1 MKSKFNFSVNQYS
14 NLLVKDLIKHKEKL
28 NLEVSH
34 GPLNCT
40 IIDAGINIAGSI
52 EAGLKISEICLG
64 GLGEVS
70 ILPSSKINISS
81 YLISV
86 HSSKP
91 VLACLGSQYAGWSLS
106 HEGFFSLGSGPVRSI
121 VQKEEIFKKLNYK
134 DKSTK
139 TSVVLEVDKFPPEEV
154 VKKVSEDSNVQPKNL
169 TFIITPTTSICGNIQ
184 VIARVLEVAIHKI
197 HELKFPLERVI
208 HGIGYAPLPPI
219 AKDFI
224 TGMGRTNDAIIYG
237 GVVQLVID
245 GPENDLKELSKNL
258 PSSSSSDYGKPFK
271 EIFKKYNHDFYKID
285 GSLFSP
291 ALIILNSLIS
301 GKTYMG
307 GEINE
312 KLVTKS
318 FS

>member
-1 MKSKFNFSVNQYS
+1 MKTKFNFSVNKYS
-14 NLLVKDLIKHKEKL
+14 NILIKDLIEHKEKY
-28 NLEVSH
+28 NLKVLK
-34 GPLNCT
+34 GPLNCN
-40 IIDAGINIAGSI
+40 IIDAGLNIAGSI

-64 GLGEVS
+64 GLGEVT
-70 ILPSSKINISS
+70 ILPSQKINLSS

-106 HEGFFSLGSGPVRSI
+106 HDNFFSLGSGPVRSI
-121 VQKEEIFKKLNYK
+121 VQKEEIFNKIDYK
-134 DKSTK
+134 DRSLK
-139 TSVVLEVDKFPPEEV
+139 TSVVLEVDKLPPKEV
-154 VKKVSEDSNVQPKNL
+154 VKKVSKDSNIQPENL

-184 VIARVLEVAIHKI
+184 VVARVLEVAIHKI

-237 GVVQLVID
+237 GVVQLIID
-245 GPENDLKELSKNL
+245 GPEEDLIDLSKDL

-271 EIFKKYNHDFYKID
+271 DIFKKYNHDFYKID

-291 ALIILNSLIS
+291 ALIIVNSRIS
-301 GKTYMG
+301 GKTYKG
-307 GEINE
+307 GKINE
-312 KLVTKS
+312 KLITKS